1 MAENKMN
8 EVAKLLG
15 VELEEEFRIEGLT
28 RKHKLTENGLRC
40 WFDDFQQWYASYYID
55 ELLAGEAKIIKLHK
69 PILTEKE
76 KEYLSNVINPFKD
89 RVICIKK
96 CEDEQDEY
104 IGIQL
109 KYYANEMVRDTLILP
124 SFKKGT
130 MYSKM
135 ETDKEYTLEE
145 LGL

>member
-1 MAENKMN
+1 MANIMKD
-8 EVAKLLG
+8 VARALG
-15 VELEEEFRIEGLT
+15 VELEEEFMLDDCKLAYKLSTDGLVYWSNALQIWEHSCAIEDLLT
-28 RKHKLTENGLRC
+28 GDIE
-40 WFDDFQQWYASYYID
+40 
-55 ELLAGEAKIIKLHK
+55 IIKLHK
-69 PILTEKE
+69 AILAEKE
-76 KEYLSNVINPFKD
+76 KEYLSNVIDPFKD

-96 CEDEQDEY
+96 YEDEQDEY
-104 IGIQL
+104 IVIQL

-124 SFKKGT
+124 SFKHGT

>member
-1 MAENKMN
+1 MANIMKD
-8 EVAKLLG
+8 VARALG
-15 VELEEEFRIEGLT
+15 VELEEEFMLDDCKLAYKLSTDGLVYWSNALQIWEHSCAIEDLLT
-28 RKHKLTENGLRC
+28 GDIE
-40 WFDDFQQWYASYYID
+40 
-55 ELLAGEAKIIKLHK
+55 IIKLHK

-76 KEYLSNVINPFKD
+76 KEYLSNVIDPFKD

>member
-1 MAENKMN
+1 MEENNN
-8 EVAKLLG
+8 ENLNDEILTG
-15 VELEEEFRIEGLT
+15 DIE
-28 RKHKLTENGLRC
+28 
-40 WFDDFQQWYASYYID
+40 
-55 ELLAGEAKIIKLHK
+55 IIKLHK
-69 PILTEKE
+69 PILAEKE
-76 KEYLSNVINPFKD
+76 KEYLSNVIDPFKD

-124 SFKKGT
+124 SFKKET

-135 ETDKEYTLEE
+135 EADKEYTLEE

>member
-1 MAENKMN
+1 MANVMK
-8 EVAKLLG
+8 EVAKALG
-15 VELEEEFRIEGLT
+15 VELEEEFML
-28 RKHKLTENGLRC
+28 KDCKLTYKLSTDGLVYWSNALQIWEHSC
-40 WFDDFQQWYASYYID
+40 AIED
-55 ELLAGEAKIIKLHK
+55 LLTGDIEIIKLHK

-76 KEYLSNVINPFKD
+76 KEYLSNVIDPFKD

>member
-1 MAENKMN
+1 MAKNKM
-8 EVAKLLG
+8 EEFAKLLG
-15 VELEEEFRIEGLT
+15 VELEEEFRIEGASN
-28 RKHKLTENGLRC
+28 RYKLTKDGLM
-40 WFDDFQQWYASYYID
+40 WLSSDSDKWYFSVIIN
-55 ELLAGEAKIIKLHK
+55 ELIIGNATIIKLPK

-76 KEYLSNVINPFKD
+76 KDYLSSVIKPFRD

>member
-1 MAENKMN
+1 MANVMK
-8 EVAKLLG
+8 EVARALG
-15 VELEEEFRIEGLT
+15 VELEEEFMLDDCKLAYKLSTDGLVYWSNALQIWEHSCAIENLLT
-28 RKHKLTENGLRC
+28 GDIE
-40 WFDDFQQWYASYYID
+40 
-55 ELLAGEAKIIKLHK
+55 IIKLHK

-76 KEYLSNVINPFKD
+76 KEYLSNVIDPFKD

-124 SFKKGT
+124 SFKEGT

>member
-1 MAENKMN
+1 MANIMKD
-8 EVAKLLG
+8 VAKLLG
-15 VELEEEFRIEGLT
+15 VELEEEFMLEDCKLAYKLSTDGLVYWSNALQNWEHSSAIKDLLTGDIE
-28 RKHKLTENGLRC
+28 
-40 WFDDFQQWYASYYID
+40 
-55 ELLAGEAKIIKLHK
+55 IIKLHK

-76 KEYLSNVINPFKD
+76 KEYLSNVIDPFKD